1 MAGGVRFRLLK
12 VYTGDMALAFEAD
25 KKLHILL
32 VGLNHRT
39 APLEVREEVSFPRAK
54 LLDAL
59 PRLKEKVGE
68 GVILSTCNRTE
79 VYTIAHSAARAAS
92 EVTYFVAEYHGLAP
106 EALSPHLYEHTD
118 AQAAR
123 HLFRVASGL
132 DSMVLGEH
140 QVLGQVRAALTAAS
154 QSGSL
159 GVPLSRLFHGAIR
172 AGRRVREET
181 EISRNAISISYA
193 GVQLAQ
199 RTLGGLSGLR
209 VLLVGAGEAGQL
221 VARALRPLGVC
232 DLMVANRTR
241 SRAEELARQL
251 SGRTVPMSEVQRAL
265 VEADIVIS
273 ATDAPEAVISRDM
286 VQEAMLQ
293 RGQRVLFLFDL
304 AVPRDIDPRAGELE
318 GVRLFNIDDL
328 SAIAEEN
335 LETRRQAVA
344 EAEGIIEEELARFM
358 KWWESL
364 EALPVVKALHR
375 QAEDIRRRELAR
387 ALRKLSGLAPEQQE
401 VVNALTRSIVRKL
414 LHDPTIALKQG
425 SSAQLQAARE
435 LFRLEE

>member
-1 MAGGVRFRLLK
+1 M
-12 VYTGDMALAFEAD
+12 
-25 KKLHILL
+25 HILL
-32 VGLNHRT
+32 VGLNHKT
-39 APLEVREEVSFPRAK
+39 APLEVREEVSFPREE

-59 PRLKEKVGE
+59 PRLKERVGE

-79 VYTIAHSAARAAS
+79 VYTIAHSAASAAGAIRQ
-92 EVTYFVAEYHGLAP
+92 FVAEYHGLAA
-106 EALSPHLYEHTD
+106 EALSPHLYEYTD
-118 AQAAR
+118 ARAAR
-123 HLFRVASGL
+123 HLFRVAGGL

-154 QSGSL
+154 RSGSL

-181 EISRNAISISYA
+181 DISRNALSISYA

-199 RTLGGLSGLR
+199 RTLGSLSGLR

-221 VARALRPLGVC
+221 VARALRPLGVS
-232 DLMVANRTR
+232 DLMIANRTR
-241 SRAEELARQL
+241 ARAEELARQL
-251 SGRTVPMSEVQRAL
+251 GGRTVPMAELQRAL
-265 VEADIVIS
+265 VDADIVIS
-273 ATDAPEAVISRDM
+273 ATDAPGAIISRDM
-286 VQEAMLQ
+286 VREAMPQ
-293 RGQRVLFLFDL
+293 RAQRLLFLFDL
-304 AVPRDIDPRAGELE
+304 AVPRDIDPLAGEME

-344 EAEGIIEEELARFM
+344 DAEAVIEEELARFM
-358 KWWESL
+358 RWWESL
-364 EALPVVKALHR
+364 EALPVFRALRR
-375 QAEDIRRRELAR
+375 QAEDIRQRELAR
-387 ALRKLSGLAPEQQE
+387 ALRKLSSLTPEQQE

-435 LFRLEE
+435 LFRLQDGGTQY